1 VSGGFEIVLLHEK
14 FHSDVKVALD
24 IYRSIYDRSHDKSGV
39 MGGVA
44 GTSGG
49 SEKRKL
55 WWFSKEKIE
64 SLLCSLGQ
72 G

>member
-1 VSGGFEIVLLHEK
+1 
-14 FHSDVKVALD
+14 
-24 IYRSIYDRSHDKSGV
+24 